1 MAYVQ
6 LVKFSQYKS
15 YVTPMLLVRNSS
27 NRFTDKNMDLM
38 LVPPLSAVCL
48 QHIVSCH
55 PCVTWSVQCCEEGGH
70 HWYLCCVLRQQVDR
84 QDQDWYS
91 DCPDWYIP
99 IH

>member
-6 LVKFSQYKS
+6 LLSQYKS